1 MAAVDTNVLV
11 RLLVADDAAQ
21 TRRALA
27 HLEAHRPLW
36 VSTVVLVETVWVLT
50 AVYGWS
56 KAQIL
61 AMLETASNSRDFAFQ
76 SVETVRAAIAVYT
89 SGKADF
95 SDCLALEL
103 ARLSPALDYRSWGRS
118 SAHVGSGRIRLG
130 GFQR

>member
-11 RLLVADDAAQ
+11 RLLVADDPVQ
-21 TRRALA
+21 TRRSLA
-27 HLEAHRPLW
+27 YLEARRPLW

-61 AMLETASNSRDFAFQ
+61 AMLETASNSRDFAFH
-76 SVETVRAAIAVYT
+76 SVETVRAAISFYA
-89 SGKADF
+89 SSKADF

-103 ARLSPALDYRSWGRS
+103 ARAEGHLPFATCDKATSKLRDAVVP
-118 SAHVGSGRIRLG
+118 
-130 GFQR
+130 

>member
-11 RLLVADDAAQ
+11 RLLVADDPAQ
-21 TRRALA
+21 TRRALSF
-27 HLEAHRPLW
+27 LEARRPLW

-56 KAQIL
+56 KSQIL

-76 SVETVRAAIAVYT
+76 SVETVRAAIAAYV

-103 ARLSPALDYRSWGRS
+103 ARAEGHLPFATFDKATAKLRD
-118 SAHVGSGRIRLG
+118 AVTP
-130 GFQR
+130 

>member
-1 MAAVDTNVLV
+1 MAAADTNVLV
-11 RLLVADDAAQ
+11 RLLVADDPAQ

-27 HLEAHRPLW
+27 YLEARRPLW

-76 SVETVRAAIAVYT
+76 SVETVRAAIAAYV

-103 ARLSPALDYRSWGRS
+103 ARAEGHLPFATFDKATAKLRD
-118 SAHVGSGRIRLG
+118 AVIP
-130 GFQR
+130 

>member
-11 RLLVADDAAQ
+11 RLLVADDPAQ

-27 HLEAHRPLW
+27 YLEGRRPLW
-36 VSTVVLVETVWVLT
+36 ISTVVLAETVWVLT

-56 KAQIL
+56 KIQIL

-76 SVETVRAAIAVYT
+76 SVEAVRAAIAVHA
-89 SGKADF
+89 SGRADF

-103 ARLSPALDYRSWGRS
+103 ARAEGHLPFATFDKATAKLLD
-118 SAHVGSGRIRLG
+118 AVIP
-130 GFQR
+130 

>member
-103 ARLSPALDYRSWGRS
+103 ARAEGHLPFATFDKATAKLQD
-118 SAHVGSGRIRLG
+118 AVTP
-130 GFQR
+130 

>member
-11 RLLVADDAAQ
+11 RLLVADDPTQ

-27 HLEAHRPLW
+27 YLEARRPLW
-36 VSTVVLVETVWVLT
+36 ISTVVLVETVWVLT
-50 AVYGWS
+50 TVYGWS

-76 SVETVRAAIAVYT
+76 SVETIRATIPVYA

-103 ARLSPALDYRSWGRS
+103 ARAEGHLPFATFDK
-118 SAHVGSGRIRLG
+118 ATARL
-130 GFQR
+130 RDAVIP

>member
-11 RLLVADDAAQ
+11 RLLVADDPTQ
-21 TRRALA
+21 TRRALSF
-27 HLEAHRPLW
+27 LEARCPLW

-56 KAQIL
+56 KAQTL
-61 AMLETASNSRDFAFQ
+61 AMLETAGNSRDFAFQ
-76 SVETVRAAIAVYT
+76 SIETVRAAIAIYA

-103 ARLSPALDYRSWGRS
+103 ARSEGHLPFATFDK
-118 SAHVGSGRIRLG
+118 AAARL
-130 GFQR
+130 RDAVIP

>member
-11 RLLVADDAAQ
+11 RLLVADDPAQ

-27 HLEAHRPLW
+27 YLETRRPLW

-61 AMLETASNSRDFAFQ
+61 AMLETAGNSRDFAFQ
-76 SVETVRAAIAVYT
+76 SVETVRTAIAAYV

-103 ARLSPALDYRSWGRS
+103 ARVEGHLPFATFDKATAKLRD
-118 SAHVGSGRIRLG
+118 VVIP
-130 GFQR
+130 

>member
-11 RLLVADDAAQ
+11 RLLVADDPAQ
-21 TRRALA
+21 TGRALA
-27 HLEAHRPLW
+27 YLEARRPLW
-36 VSTVVLVETVWVLT
+36 ISTVVLVETVWVLA

-76 SVETVRAAIAVYT
+76 SVETVRAAITVYA

-103 ARLSPALDYRSWGRS
+103 ARTEGHLPFATFDKATAKLRD
-118 SAHVGSGRIRLG
+118 AVIP
-130 GFQR
+130 

>member
-11 RLLVADDAAQ
+11 RLLVADDPAQ

-27 HLEAHRPLW
+27 YLEARRTLW

-61 AMLETASNSRDFAFQ
+61 AMLETASNSRDFTLQ
-76 SVETVRAAIAVYT
+76 SVETVRAAIAAYA
-89 SGKADF
+89 SSKADF

-103 ARLSPALDYRSWGRS
+103 ARSEGHLPFATFDK
-118 SAHVGSGRIRLG
+118 AAARL
-130 GFQR
+130 RDAVIP

>member
-11 RLLVADDAAQ
+11 RLLVADDPAQ

-27 HLEAHRPLW
+27 YLEARRPLW

-61 AMLETASNSRDFAFQ
+61 AMLETASQQPGLCFSVGRDRPR
-76 SVETVRAAIAVYT
+76 SHR
-89 SGKADF
+89 
-95 SDCLALEL
+95 
-103 ARLSPALDYRSWGRS
+103 RLCFKQG
-118 SAHVGSGRIRLG
+118 
-130 GFQR
+130 